1 MSFTLY
7 TTQTGE
13 AVCTALSTTL
23 ESGVTEESV
32 ALLKQRYGANEL
44 TGHVV
49 TWVEVLGRQ
58 FKSPFIYVLA
68 FAAGLSFVFGE
79 EKIDGILI
87 CIFIAINT
95 LLGFFQEYSS
105 ERSLELL
112 KTFVVSRAHVLR
124 DGLKKTI
131 DSKELVPGDIVFLNT
146 GDIVPADMRLL
157 ICEGLSVDESVLS
170 GESVSVSKNTN
181 QASVATDS
189 IPLAENIAFS
199 GSKVVEGSGCGVVV
213 ATGKDTVIGD
223 VAALTT
229 LTEREGLFEKGI
241 AGLSAFTLKMIV
253 AMIVLVF
260 ALNLIIKGGGEFA
273 DLVLFSVAL
282 AVSVIP
288 EALPVVTTLSLSKGA
303 LRLAKNNVVV
313 KRLAAVEDLG
323 SIEILCTDKTGTITE
338 NRLHVA
344 DVYGGN
350 RIDIILHATL
360 ASSFLGDGIPEPNTA
375 FDVGLWN
382 ALPKEEHAKVSS
394 ARRIYERSFDPLFRS
409 NSVLIEYDTK
419 RTLLVRG
426 APESVLEKV
435 SGLSDVARAEAGI
448 FIESAGRKGQRVIAL
463 AQKVDFVGET
473 YSISDESDLEFIG
486 LVSFVDPIKTTATQA
501 IRDARELGVTI
512 KILTGDSVEVARAV
526 AVAVGIITKDD
537 SVMSGDELD
546 VLPESEQE
554 LRVQTTHVFARVSP
568 RQKHR
573 IIELLKKRSRVG
585 FMGEGINDA
594 PALKAA
600 NVALVVKEAS
610 DIARDSADIVL
621 LDPSLEIL
629 INGIQS
635 GREILLNTVKY
646 LKITLISNF
655 GNFFA
660 VAVASLLIPFL
671 PMMPIQLLLLN
682 LLTDFPMIAIA
693 LDWVDRDDVLH
704 PQTYDLHDIL
714 LMSIVLGFVST
725 LFDFI
730 FFGLFYRS
738 GGPIL
743 QTYWFVG
750 SVLTELALIYSVR
763 TRLPFWKAR
772 RISPTLALLTIPA
785 AVIALVLPLFE
796 TTRVLFGFVKP
807 TMYLMSVVL
816 CVAILYFATT
826 EFFKLLYYRFSKRH
840 VLLQ

>member
-7 TTQTGE
+7 TTQTAE
-13 AVCTALSTTL
+13 TVCTSLSTTL
-23 ESGVTEESV
+23 ESGLPEESV
-32 ALLKQRYGANEL
+32 SVLKQRYGANEL

-49 TWVEVLGRQ
+49 TWMEVLGRQ

-68 FAAGLSFVFGE
+68 FAAMLSFFFGE

-87 CIFIAINT
+87 CVFIAINT
-95 LLGFFQEYSS
+95 FLGFFQEYSS
-105 ERSLELL
+105 ERSLEML
-112 KTFVVSRAHVLR
+112 KTFVISRAHVLR
-124 DGLKKTI
+124 GGVKKVI

-146 GDIVPADMRLL
+146 GDIVPADIRLL
-157 ICEGLSVDESVLS
+157 VSENLSVDESVLS
-170 GESVSVSKNTN
+170 GESVSVSKNTTEATT
-181 QASVATDS
+181 QTDS
-189 IPLAENIAFS
+189 IPLAHNTVFS
-199 GSKVVEGSGCGVVV
+199 GSKVVEGSGCGIVV
-213 ATGKDTVIGD
+213 AIGKDTVVGD
-223 VAALTT
+223 VALLTT
-229 LTEREGLFEKGI
+229 STEREGLFEKGI

-260 ALNLIIKGGGEFA
+260 ALNLILKGGGEFA

-303 LRLAKNNVVV
+303 LRLAKNHVVV

-344 DVYGGN
+344 DVYGGE
-350 RIDIILHATL
+350 RTDIILRATL

-382 ALPKEEHAKVSS
+382 ALLKEDRTKVAA
-394 ARRIYERSFDPLFRS
+394 ARRIYERSFDPVLRS
-409 NSVLIEYDTK
+409 NSVLVQYDTD
-419 RTLLVRG
+419 RVLIVRG
-426 APESVLEKV
+426 APETVLEKV
-435 SGLSDVARAEAGI
+435 VGLSDVARAEALV

-463 AQKVDFVGET
+463 AQKKAAHLET
-473 YSISDESDLEFIG
+473 YTSLDESDLEFVG
-486 LVSFVDPIKTTATQA
+486 LIAFVDPIKSTAAEA
-501 IRDARELGVTI
+501 IRDARELGIAI

-526 AVAVGIITKDD
+526 ALSVGIITKDE
-537 SVMSGDELD
+537 VVLSGDELES
-546 VLPESEQE
+546 LSESEQE
-554 LRVQTTHVFARVSP
+554 LHVHATHVFARVSP
-568 RQKHR
+568 RQKHH

-610 DIARDSADIVL
+610 DIARESADIVL
-621 LDPSLEIL
+621 LDSSLEIV

-660 VAVASLLIPFL
+660 VATASLLIPFL

-693 LDWVDRDDVLH
+693 LDWVDRDDVLR

-738 GGPIL
+738 GGEIL

-772 RISPTLALLTIPA
+772 RISPTLAALTIPA
-785 AVIALVLPLFE
+785 ALVAVSLPLFE
-796 TTRVLFGFVKP
+796 TTRVLFRFTTP
-807 TMYLMSVVL
+807 TIPLMSVVL
-816 CVAILYFATT
+816 GVAICYFATT
-826 EFFKLLYYRFSKRH
+826 EVFKLMYYRFSKRS
-840 VLLQ
+840 VLG